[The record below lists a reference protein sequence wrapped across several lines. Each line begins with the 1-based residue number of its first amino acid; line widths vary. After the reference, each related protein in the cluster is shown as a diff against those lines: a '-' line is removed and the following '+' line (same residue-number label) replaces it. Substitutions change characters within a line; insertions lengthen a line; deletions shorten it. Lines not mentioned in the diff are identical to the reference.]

1 MLDSSDA
8 DLALRARQGEVEAYG
23 ELVRRYQTS
32 VFNVCYRL
40 LAERAESE
48 DMTQEAFLRAHQR
61 LGSYDLE
68 RPFGPW
74 IRRVAANLCLNLLER
89 RAPIRFP
96 LEEESDLPVAD
107 PAAGPEQV
115 LERRERDEA
124 VRAAILSLPPHY
136 RAVVELRHYHDLSY
150 EEIAVALRLPIGD
163 VRSRLYRA
171 RRQLA
176 QRLMHA
182 ESLSPGTS

>member
-8 DLALRARQGEVEAYG
+8 DLALLARQGVAEAYG

-48 DMTQEAFLRAHQR
+48 DLAQEAFLRAHER
-61 LGSYDLE
+61 LESYDPG

-74 IRRVAANLCLNLLER
+74 IRRVAANLCLNRLQR
-89 RAPIRFP
+89 RRPSAVP
-96 LEEESDLPVAD
+96 LDEEGDLPLAE
-107 PAAGPEQV
+107 PGAGPEQAREEQ
-115 LERRERDEA
+115 ERAEA
-124 VRAAILSLPPHY
+124 LRTAILSLPPHF
-136 RAVVELRHYHDLSY
+136 RAVVELRHFHDLSY
-150 EEIAVALRLPIGD
+150 EQIAVALQLPVSD
-163 VRSRLYRA
+163 VRSHLYRA

-176 QRLMHA
+176 RRLR
-182 ESLSPGTS
+182 LDGTDPHGTP